1 MKSTFRILV
10 LALLAAAAGRPANA
24 ALVISEVL
32 FNEIGGDTDGEWYE
46 IHNNGAV
53 AIDLSNYKIGDE
65 ETSGATSATEG
76 MYQFPAGAS
85 IAAGAVQVVAVN
97 ANQFFAHYGFRP
109 TYENGFDDGTNVGG
123 DDAAVPNMVLYGTWD
138 PDGTR
143 INGANTNDQIVLLD
157 GSDAI
162 VDSVGWGNTFA
173 FDPGLAVPVADGQS
187 YERAN
192 PAVDTDSASDW
203 RLGNPSSP
211 GTVPIPEPAACGLA
225 ALATIAAG
233 ARIRTRRAAR

>member
-1 MKSTFRILV
+1 MKTRIPSLIMA
-10 LALLAAAAGRPANA
+10 LAMLAGVSHARA

-46 IHNNGAV
+46 IHNNGA
-53 AIDLSNYKIGDE
+53 ATIDLSNYKIGDE

-76 MYQFPAGAS
+76 MYQFPAGAL
-85 IAAGAVQVVAVN
+85 IAPGAVQIVAVN
-97 ANQFFAHYGFRP
+97 ANQFQAHYGFLP
-109 TYENGFDDGTNVGG
+109 TYENGFDDGANVGG
-123 DDAAVPNMVLYGTWD
+123 DNATVPNMVLYAAWD

-162 VDSVGWGNTFA
+162 ADSVGWGNTFA

-187 YERAN
+187 YERINA
-192 PAVDTDSASDW
+192 AVDTNSASDW

-211 GTVPIPEPAACGLA
+211 GSIPVPEPATAALA
-225 ALATIAAG
+225 ALAMIAAG
-233 ARIRTRRAAR
+233 TSFRSRRAAR